1 MENKMSLTPEEL
13 MIMLFGSNQYIVQ
26 KRSHMHCVFTFNGID
41 EAKKTLSEMSHDPD
55 TTFVYYNGDVLTSR
69 QFTET
74 YGGYEY
80 VQSDDDKSNNSFLH
94 AQEEDNAEP
103 DGCCCSDGVCSF

>member
-1 MENKMSLTPEEL
+1 METLMPLTAEEL
-13 MIMLFGSNQYIVQ
+13 MNLMFGSNQYIVQ
-26 KRSHMHCVFTFNGID
+26 KRSHMHCVFTFNDIND
-41 EAKKTLSEMSHDPD
+41 AKKKLHELSHDPD

-80 VQSDDDKSNNSFLH
+80 VQPDDDKSDNSFLH
-94 AQEEDNAEP
+94 AKEEVSES
-103 DGCCCSDGVCSF
+103 DGCCSDGVCSF

>member
-1 MENKMSLTPEEL
+1 MESKMSLTPSEL
-13 MIMLFGSNQYIVQ
+13 MDLMFGSNQYIVQ
-26 KRSHMHCVFTFNGID
+26 KRSHMHCVFTFNDIND
-41 EAKKTLSEMSHDPD
+41 AKKKLHELSHDPD

-80 VQSDDDKSNNSFLH
+80 VQPDDDKSDNSFLH
-94 AQEEDNAEP
+94 AQEEVNES
-103 DGCCCSDGVCSF
+103 DGCCSDGVCSF

>member
-1 MENKMSLTPEEL
+1 METLMSLTAEEL
-13 MIMLFGSNQYIVQ
+13 MNLMFGSNQYIVQ
-26 KRSHMHCVFTFNGID
+26 KRSHMHCVFTFDDIND
-41 EAKKTLSEMSHDPD
+41 SKKKLHELSHNPD

-80 VQSDDDKSNNSFLH
+80 VQPDDDKSDNSFLH
-94 AQEEDNAEP
+94 AQKEVNES
-103 DGCCCSDGVCSF
+103 DGCCSDGVCSF

>member
-1 MENKMSLTPEEL
+1 MGSKMGLTPSEL
-13 MIMLFGSNQYIVQ
+13 MDLIFGSNQFIVQ
-26 KRSHMHCVFTFNGID
+26 KRSHMHCVFTFDGID
-41 EAKKTLSEMSHDPD
+41 GAKKVLKEMSHDPD

-69 QFTET
+69 QFTEI

-80 VQSDDDKSNNSFLH
+80 VQSDDDKSNNSFLY

-103 DGCCCSDGVCSF
+103 DGCCSDGVCSF